1 MENNR
6 IQHIFNDSV
15 AVLNSEKGK
24 HKIASNLTT
33 TLSTAEIKN
42 HIVQHKIAS
51 NLRTTLRNT
60 RWHHLVLILI
70 ANSSITETQPRAKSN
85 L

>member
-42 HIVQHKIAS
+42 HIAHKIA
-51 NLRTTLRNT
+51 
-60 RWHHLVLILI
+60 
-70 ANSSITETQPRAKSN
+70 
-85 L
+85 